1 MADIGSRLRQ
11 ARQRR
16 ELSLRDIANA
26 TKISIRA
33 LTAIEKNEFGRLPG
47 GVFRR
52 AYVRAFAAEV
62 GLDADELVR
71 EYRSRFEPEAEP
83 VADRQPVR
91 GTGWN
96 GRALGLGGLAAGAFA
111 CVWLLAGG
119 LLLSGPSPVPPVLPD
134 EKLILNEPATG
145 LADTTESIAESEGV
159 APSFATAAADTH
171 GAAFRLE
178 MQFTRW
184 CWVSAA
190 ADGERVLYRLMRP
203 GEKTL
208 LEARRAITLRLG
220 DASAVIYSVNGA
232 TGQSLGGRGEAVTV
246 LISSDGLDRLQVE
259 PAGEHPDDTSDA
271 GLSPRPGRHGHE
283 AIRPRESAV

>member
-26 TKISIRA
+26 TKISMRA
-33 LTAIEKNEFGRLPG
+33 LTAIEQNEFGRLPG
-47 GVFRR
+47 GVFSR

-71 EYRSRFEPEAEP
+71 EYRSRFEPEP
-83 VADRQPVR
+83 VADRQPVH
-91 GTGWN
+91 GAGWD
-96 GRALGLGGLAAGAFA
+96 GRALGLGGIAAGALA
-111 CVWLLAGG
+111 CVGLLAGG
-119 LLLSGPSPVPPVLPD
+119 LLLLSGPRTVPPVLPD
-134 EKLILNEPATG
+134 ERLVLNQPATG
-145 LADTTESIAESEGV
+145 LAGTTESIADSEGV
-159 APSFATAAADTH
+159 APSLATPVADTH
-171 GAAFRLE
+171 EAALRLE
-178 MQFTRW
+178 MQFTGW

-232 TGQSLGGRGEAVTV
+232 TGQSLGGRGEPVSV
-246 LISSDGLDRLQVE
+246 LISSDGLDHVQVE
-259 PAGEHPDDTSDA
+259 PASEHPDDSADA
-271 GLSPRPGRHGHE
+271 RLSPRPARSGHE
-283 AIRPRESAV
+283 ANRRRESAV